1 MLLLLLQG
9 REMHSVSSGD
19 GTENQ
24 TLHPIHNNSLALAS
38 SNAAASEL
46 QWTVLHITITLYL
59 PSCLQ
64 HPSHR
69 SIDNPGR
76 TSRRPSH
83 DTPWYRPTRR
93 VKNKTQVPSD
103 CSSYTSFFYLLFFS
117 DLYHIQQ
124 KQPPTPAPPLLSSHC
139 PTNF

>member
-1 MLLLLLQG
+1 
-9 REMHSVSSGD
+9 MHSVSSGE

-24 TLHPIHNNSLALAS
+24 ALHPIHNNSIALAS

-46 QWTVLHITITLYL
+46 QCTVLHIITTLYL

-76 TSRRPSH
+76 TSWRPSH

-93 VKNKTQVPSD
+93 VKTKTQVPSGY
-103 CSSYTSFFYLLFFS
+103 SSYTSSSTFSSSPICTISSRNSLPLPPPSSFLPLPYKLLAS
-117 DLYHIQQ
+117 D
-124 KQPPTPAPPLLSSHC
+124 C
-139 PTNF
+139 P